1 MIYSVVLASGVSKV
15 NQLYIYPL
23 FLKKFFSHIGH
34 CRILSRVLCIQQVL
48 LVIYFTDSSVFMSI
62 PDFLRGLV
70 VSSDCPGHS
79 FDPWWE
85 SFMCLAAWPKK
96 KKKKYLNCGLLT
108 RGRRFQA
115 EGTTRG
121 IHQKDKKVQSST
133 ERASS
138 YSGLLHC
145 DDVASAGRG
154 NC

>member
-48 LVIYFTDSSVFMSI
+48 LVIYFIDSSVFMSI
-62 PDFLRGLV
+62 PDFLCGPV

-79 FDPWWE
+79 FDPWWG

-96 KKKKYLNCGLLT
+96 KKKKS
-108 RGRRFQA
+108 
-115 EGTTRG
+115 
-121 IHQKDKKVQSST
+121 I
-133 ERASS
+133 
-138 YSGLLHC
+138 
-145 DDVASAGRG
+145 
-154 NC
+154 

>member
-96 KKKKYLNCGLLT
+96 KKKVFELWLV
-108 RGRRFQA
+108 
-115 EGTTRG
+115 
-121 IHQKDKKVQSST
+121 DKGKEVP
-133 ERASS
+133 
-138 YSGLLHC
+138 
-145 DDVASAGRG
+145 GRG
-154 NC
+154 DYTGNTPERQKSAKQHGACIKLFRLTSL